1 MFGISDLGIWLAYLL
16 ELACLVFGIYY
27 GIRYWNEDDEE
38 ENLTKQEKQ

>member
-1 MFGISDLGIWLAYLL
+1 MFGISDFGISLAYLL

-38 ENLTKQEKQ
+38 ETIKKEQE

>member
-1 MFGISDLGIWLAYLL
+1 MFGISDPGIWLAYLL